1 MVREIVHP
9 GSKMQMEIKKL
20 FNIEEIEKAIQENA
34 EKIESFITTRD
45 ELQAKIDELNY
56 IQKSLYEL
64 KANADYLI
72 LKLNFIIRPYSEEE
86 EEK

>member
-1 MVREIVHP
+1 MGV
-9 GSKMQMEIKKL
+9 KMQMEIKKL

-56 IQKSLYEL
+56 IQKTLYEL
-64 KANADYLI
+64 KANADYLL
-72 LKLNFIIRPYSEEE
+72 LKSKARGKNDNT
-86 EEK
+86 